1 MFCQGLKDLSWPSP
15 GYGAPRQEGREDIQG
30 LPKVL
35 APGGL
40 QTAFVEISD
49 QDHKLIE
56 IIKTFE
62 F

>member
-1 MFCQGLKDLSWPSP
+1 MFCQGVKEESWPSP
-15 GYGAPRQEGREDIQG
+15 GYGASGQEGREDIQG

-49 QDHKLIE
+49 ADHKLI
-56 IIKTFE
+56 
-62 F
+62 